1 VVKTLSRFVNLAR
14 PSALPQRP
22 RLVLLTYKLAADAVS
37 KGVTLLVFV
46 VAARQLRVD
55 ELGVLALAMTTG
67 WLLSVASDAGLPLDL
82 ARTVAR
88 RAAAGTLRPS
98 VVSEAMRWRGWLALG
113 ALGIGTLAAGWLSPP
128 GLRLAFTLVVIAQVA
143 SGALETLAHA
153 FRGLNRSDV
162 EASITLIQRAV
173 TGAAACGVLLWRP
186 TLITVSLA
194 LTIPPVIALAV
205 ALTIARRLSARA
217 VNPAAGDTPLAG
229 RFVRDVA
236 PLGLGIFL
244 SAVYFRCDVF
254 FIERWHGYD
263 AVGIYNAAFRSVEAL
278 RLFPA
283 AVMALAFP
291 TFCTARTLA
300 PLTTTSMWLLLASV
314 APALGLVMLPV
325 PLLEF
330 VYGPAFNVAA
340 PALQVLGLAL
350 PLFFVNY
357 ALTHQVIAWDG
368 QRAYLGLV
376 VAALTTSVLS
386 NLVLVPSG
394 GMRGAALATLLTE
407 LVLAAGCL
415 VALAIR
421 AGRVR
426 RAAALE
432 GTA

>member
-1 VVKTLSRFVNLAR
+1 
-14 PSALPQRP
+14 
-22 RLVLLTYKLAADAVS
+22 VLLTYKLAADVVS

-46 VAARQLRVD
+46 VAARQLRAD

-67 WLLSVASDAGLPLDL
+67 WLLSVATDAGLPLDL

-88 RAAAGTLRPS
+88 RAAARTLRPS
-98 VVSEAMRWRGWLALG
+98 VVSEAMRWRGWLALA
-113 ALGIGTLAAGWLSPP
+113 ALGIGAVVAGWLSPP
-128 GLRLAFTLVVIAQVA
+128 ELRLAFALVVTAQIAA
-143 SGALETLAHA
+143 AALETLAHA

-162 EASITLIQRAV
+162 EASITLVQRAL
-173 TGAAACGVLLWRP
+173 TGAAACGVLFWRP
-186 TLITVSLA
+186 SLTALSLA
-194 LTIPPVIALAV
+194 LTIPPVVALAV
-205 ALTIARRLSARA
+205 ALVIARRLAGQ
-217 VNPAAGDTPLAG
+217 NIDGTAGDTELAS
-229 RFVRDVA
+229 RFVSDVA

-254 FIERWHGYD
+254 FIERWHGYE

-278 RLFPA
+278 RLLPA

-291 TFCTARTLA
+291 TFCTARSLA
-300 PLTTTSMWLLLASV
+300 PLTTTSMWLLLASA
-314 APALGLVMLPV
+314 APALALVLLPM

-330 VYGPAFNVAA
+330 VYGPAFAVAA
-340 PALQVLGLAL
+340 PALQLLGLAL

-376 VAALTTSVLS
+376 FAALTTSVLS

-407 LVLAAGCL
+407 VVLAGGCL
-415 VALAIR
+415 VTLAIR

-426 RAAALE
+426 RGAAL
-432 GTA
+432 GGAA